1 MSRILALLLST
12 LLLASAC
19 LQVLSA
25 DTSLFE
31 ANLEHYDKDLI
42 KMLKKAT
49 IHNYRAPNLD
59 LLREKI
65 IQKKDLKIKI
75 FGDSHIAADV
85 FSSELRGIIFHPTA
99 IGFIYPLFPSYHR
112 NILTEL
118 ESKHFEIY
126 NSFRHTYEDYPM
138 GGVVA
143 RAKNT
148 NAFIHLDTKLKQ
160 KEFIVRFVFKS
171 PSTLATFEVLDSKHK
186 KIHLSSKAPQTWTL
200 SKEYHLTLP
209 IKIQSLLRNATLGG
223 YFIYNKE
230 NNNIIDH
237 MGINGARST
246 LWLKW
251 NQEIF
256 DQELQA
262 LQYDLVIFSYGSNDA
277 MNDKFDRESF
287 LHNYKVLIRKMRKHN
302 PTTTILLIAPPTV
315 VMKNDK
321 NQYAIAPNFA
331 ATKKAI
337 RELAEEEN
345 LLLFDLDDFMD
356 KTGEKEGWIEKKLSK
371 KDVHLTPLG
380 YRLTANAVYKALLD
394 LLKIKE

>member
-1 MSRILALLLST
+1 
-12 LLLASAC
+12 
-19 LQVLSA
+19 
-25 DTSLFE
+25 
-31 ANLEHYDKDLI
+31 
-42 KMLKKAT
+42 
-49 IHNYRAPNLD
+49 
-59 LLREKI
+59 
-65 IQKKDLKIKI
+65 
-75 FGDSHIAADV
+75 
-85 FSSELRGIIFHPTA
+85 
-99 IGFIYPLFPSYHR
+99 
-112 NILTEL
+112 
-118 ESKHFEIY
+118 
-126 NSFRHTYEDYPM
+126 
-138 GGVVA
+138 
-143 RAKNT
+143 
-148 NAFIHLDTKLKQ
+148 
-160 KEFIVRFVFKS
+160 
-171 PSTLATFEVLDSKHK
+171 
-186 KIHLSSKAPQTWTL
+186 
-200 SKEYHLTLP
+200 
-209 IKIQSLLRNATLGG
+209 
-223 YFIYNKE
+223 
-230 NNNIIDH
+230 

-356 KTGEKEGWIEKKLSK
+356 KTGKKEGWIEKKLSK